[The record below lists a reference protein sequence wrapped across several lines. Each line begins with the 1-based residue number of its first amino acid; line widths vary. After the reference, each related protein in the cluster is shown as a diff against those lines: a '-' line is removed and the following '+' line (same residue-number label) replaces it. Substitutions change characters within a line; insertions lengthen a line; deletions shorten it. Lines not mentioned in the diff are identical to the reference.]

1 MTHKKLVSVVAFML
15 LASLCLFAD
24 PETAVEFR
32 LKHVVNV
39 TAQYHFEFWDP
50 TNNKNISEATMN
62 TAGRHVFATLV
73 IVYNTRITLK
83 SISVE
88 FTDLVNT
95 TDATL
100 FYPYT
105 MEVLKPNSTTHYAE
119 ITPTT
124 NKHGAGSCV
133 LFNESKSF
141 SIYDPSK
148 VWNTDEI
155 CDFAITLDDSD
166 VAAGTYSGN
175 IKYIVTTR

>member
-1 MTHKKLVSVVAFML
+1 MATKKFFLIVAILL
-15 LASLCLFAD
+15 LASVCLFAD
-24 PETAVEFR
+24 GTSFK

-39 TAQYHFEFWDP
+39 DAQYHFEFWDP
-50 TNNKNISEATMN
+50 TTSKNISEATMN
-62 TAGRHVFATLV
+62 TAGRHVFSTLV
-73 IVYNTRITLK
+73 IVYNTKITLK

-133 LFNESKSF
+133 LFNKDTEFKKYSTN
-141 SIYDPSK
+141 
-148 VWNTDEI
+148 VWDTDEI

-166 VAAGTYSGN
+166 VPVGTYSGT
-175 IKYIVTTR
+175 IKYTFTAK